1 MTFDLKE
8 YLKQNSKRKKFEIKA
23 YRRTENFEAELDNFL
38 SFMSQEVGNRY
49 KNQVLNKMNV
59 STVNKF
65 QDAQT
70 GNFGVVFN
78 ALSKVAIK
86 MLLKQFS
93 NKRIEKYIKAL
104 YARVNTANQKD
115 IYKAIQ
121 GDLGINVLDIIK
133 TDGLNGFV
141 NANSLKTLLQ
151 IQATRDKA
159 IEDMST
165 NLLRLMV
172 SGQSL
177 DTLYEEV
184 ENVTGKNKTKSKL
197 VARQE
202 LTVFN
207 SQLNKKRALNL
218 GFSQRKWNAV
228 GGTSG
233 SDRTRKCH
241 TARDGKFYPVD
252 GKLYSSCDGKS
263 LEVGEE
269 INCRCWDTFVMD
281 LED

>member
-104 YARVNTANQKD
+104 YTRVNTANQKD

-133 TDGLNGFV
+133 TDGLNSFV

-184 ENVTGKNKTKSKL
+184 ENVTGKNKTKSTL

-233 SDRTRKCH
+233 SARTRKCH
-241 TARDGKFYPVD
+241 TARNGKIYPTD

>member
-49 KNQVLNKMNV
+49 KNQVLSKMNV

-65 QDAQT
+65 KDAQT

-78 ALSKVAIK
+78 SLAKVAIR

-104 YARVNTANQKD
+104 YARVNIANQKD

-121 GDLGINVLDIIK
+121 GDIGINVLDIIK

-184 ENVTGKNKTKSKL
+184 ENVTGKNKTKSTL

-233 SDRTRKCH
+233 SARTRKCH

>member
-49 KNQVLNKMNV
+49 KNQVLNKLNV

-65 QDAQT
+65 KDAQT

-78 ALSKVAIK
+78 GLSKIAIK
-86 MLLKQFS
+86 MLLNQFS

-104 YARVNTANQKD
+104 YARVNIANQKD

-184 ENVTGKNKTKSKL
+184 ENVTGKNKTKSTL

-228 GGTSG
+228 GGS
-233 SDRTRKCH
+233 SENDRTRKCH
-241 TARDGKFYPVD
+241 TARDGKFYPTD

>member
-23 YRRTENFEAELDNFL
+23 YRRTENFEAELENFL

-121 GDLGINVLDIIK
+121 GDLGVNVLDIIK
-133 TDGLNGFV
+133 TDGLNGFI

-184 ENVTGKNKTKSKL
+184 ENVTGKNKTKSTL

-228 GGTSG
+228 GGTSEN
-233 SDRTRKCH
+233 DRTRKCH
-241 TARDGKFYPVD
+241 TARHGKFYPVD

-263 LEVGEE
+263 LEVGEA
-269 INCRCWDTFVMD
+269 IQCRCWDTFVMD

>member
-86 MLLKQFS
+86 MLLNQFS
-93 NKRIEKYIKAL
+93 DKRIEKYIKAL
-104 YARVNTANQKD
+104 YARVNAANQKD

-184 ENVTGKNKTKSKL
+184 ENVTGKNKTKSTL

-218 GFSQRKWNAV
+218 GFTQRKWNAV

-233 SDRTRKCH
+233 SARTRKCH

>member
-23 YRRTENFEAELDNFL
+23 YRRTENFEAELENFL

-133 TDGLNGFV
+133 TDGLNGFI

-184 ENVTGKNKTKSKL
+184 ENVTGKNKTKSTL

-207 SQLNKKRALNL
+207 AQLNKIWALNL
-218 GFSQRKWNAV
+218 GFTQRKWNAV
-228 GGTSG
+228 GGTSEN
-233 SDRTRKCH
+233 DRTRKCH
-241 TARDGKFYPVD
+241 TARHGKFYPVD

>member
-104 YARVNTANQKD
+104 YARVNAANQKD

-184 ENVTGKNKTKSKL
+184 ENVTGKNKTKSTL

-218 GFSQRKWNAV
+218 GFTQRKWNAV

-233 SDRTRKCH
+233 SARTRKCH

-281 LED
+281 LEY

>member
-184 ENVTGKNKTKSKL
+184 ENVTGKNKTKSTL

-233 SDRTRKCH
+233 SARTRKCH

>member
-1 MTFDLKE
+1 MNFDLKE

-38 SFMSQEVGNRY
+38 TFMSEEIGNRY
-49 KNQVLNKMNV
+49 KNQVLNKMHV
-59 STVNKF
+59 STVDKF
-65 QDAQT
+65 KDAQT
-70 GNFGVVFN
+70 GNFAVVFN

-86 MLLKQFS
+86 MLLKQFN
-93 NKRIEKYIKAL
+93 NKRIENYIKAL
-104 YARVNTANQKD
+104 YAKVNKSNQKD
-115 IYKAIQ
+115 IYGTIQ
-121 GDLGINVLDIIK
+121 KDIGINVLDIIK
-133 TDGLNGFV
+133 TDGLNSFI

-184 ENVTGKNKTKSKL
+184 ENVTGKNKTKSTL

-233 SDRTRKCH
+233 SARTRKCH

-252 GKLYSSCDGKS
+252 GKLYSSCDGKA

>member
-104 YARVNTANQKD
+104 YARVNAANQKD

-184 ENVTGKNKTKSKL
+184 ENVTGKNKTKSTL

-233 SDRTRKCH
+233 SARTRKCH

>member
-59 STVNKF
+59 STVSKF

-78 ALSKVAIK
+78 ALSKVAIR

-104 YARVNTANQKD
+104 YTRVNKANQKD

-121 GDLGINVLDIIK
+121 SDIGVNILDIIK
-133 TDGLNGFV
+133 TDGLNSFI

-184 ENVTGKNKTKSKL
+184 ENVTGKNKTKSTL

-233 SDRTRKCH
+233 SARTRKCH

>member
-78 ALSKVAIK
+78 GLSKVAIR

-104 YARVNTANQKD
+104 YLRVNTANQKD

-121 GDLGINVLDIIK
+121 GDIGINVLDIIK

-141 NANSLKTLLQ
+141 NANSLKTMLQ

-159 IEDMST
+159 IEDMSA

-228 GGTSG
+228 GGTSEN
-233 SDRTRKCH
+233 DRTRKCH
-241 TARDGKFYPVD
+241 TARHGKFYPVD

-269 INCRCWDTFVMD
+269 INCRCWDTFVLD

>member
-23 YRRTENFEAELDNFL
+23 YRRSENFEAELENFL

-121 GDLGINVLDIIK
+121 GDLGVNVLDIIK
-133 TDGLNGFV
+133 TDGLNGFI

-184 ENVTGKNKTKSKL
+184 ENVTGKNKTKSTL

-228 GGTSG
+228 GGTSEN
-233 SDRTRKCH
+233 DRTRKCH
-241 TARDGKFYPVD
+241 TARHGKFYPVD

>member
-23 YRRTENFEAELDNFL
+23 YRRTENFETELENFL

-207 SQLNKKRALNL
+207 SQLNKKRASNL
-218 GFSQRKWNAV
+218 GFTQRKWNAV

-233 SDRTRKCH
+233 SARTRKCH

>member
-1 MTFDLKE
+1 MNFDLKE

-23 YRRTENFEAELDNFL
+23 YRRTENFEAELENFL
-38 SFMSQEVGNRY
+38 TFMTQSIGDRY

-65 QDAQT
+65 QDEQT
-70 GNFGVVFN
+70 GNFAVVFN
-78 ALSKVAIK
+78 GLAKVAII

-104 YARVNTANQKD
+104 YGRVNTANQKD

-141 NANSLKTLLQ
+141 NANALKTLLQ
-151 IQATRDKA
+151 IEATRDKA

-177 DTLYEEV
+177 DTLYNEV
-184 ENVTGKNKTKSKL
+184 ENITGKNNNKSKL

-207 SQLNKKRALNL
+207 SQLNKKRANNL
-218 GFSQRKWNAV
+218 GFTKRKWNAV
-228 GGTSG
+228 GGS
-233 SDRTRKCH
+233 SENKRTRKCH
-241 TARDGKFYPVD
+241 TARNGKIYPTD

-269 INCRCWDTFVMD
+269 INCRCWDTFIMD

>member
-49 KNQVLNKMNV
+49 KNQVLNKLNV

-104 YARVNTANQKD
+104 YARVNAANQKD

-121 GDLGINVLDIIK
+121 SDIGINILDIIK
-133 TDGLNGFV
+133 TDGLNSFV

-184 ENVTGKNKTKSKL
+184 ENVTGKNKTKSTL

-228 GGTSG
+228 GGTSEN
-233 SDRTRKCH
+233 DRTRKCH

>member
-23 YRRTENFEAELDNFL
+23 YRRTENFEAELENFL

-78 ALSKVAIK
+78 ALSKVAIR

-104 YARVNTANQKD
+104 YARVNAANQKD
-115 IYKAIQ
+115 IYRAIQ
-121 GDLGINVLDIIK
+121 GDIGINVLDIIK
-133 TDGLNGFV
+133 TDGLNSFV

-184 ENVTGKNKTKSKL
+184 ENVTGKNKTKSTL

-233 SDRTRKCH
+233 SARTRKCH

>member
-23 YRRTENFEAELDNFL
+23 YRRTENFEAELENFL

-78 ALSKVAIK
+78 GLAKVAIR

-121 GDLGINVLDIIK
+121 GDLGVNVLDIIK
-133 TDGLNGFV
+133 TDGLNGFI
-141 NANSLKTLLQ
+141 NASSLKTLLQ

-184 ENVTGKNKTKSKL
+184 ENVTGKNKTKSTL

-233 SDRTRKCH
+233 SARTRKCH
-241 TARDGKFYPVD
+241 TARDGKFYPTD

>member
-23 YRRTENFEAELDNFL
+23 YRRTENFEAELENFL

-78 ALSKVAIK
+78 ALSKVAIR

-121 GDLGINVLDIIK
+121 GDLGVNVLDIIK
-133 TDGLNGFV
+133 TDGLNGFI

-159 IEDMST
+159 IEDMSA
-165 NLLRLMV
+165 NLLRLMI

-184 ENVTGKNKTKSKL
+184 ENVTGKNKTKSTL

-228 GGTSG
+228 GGS
-233 SDRTRKCH
+233 SENKRTRKCH
-241 TARDGKFYPVD
+241 TARNGKIYPTD

>member
-78 ALSKVAIK
+78 ALSKVAIR

-104 YARVNTANQKD
+104 YLRVNTANQKD

-133 TDGLNGFV
+133 TDVLNGFV
-141 NANSLKTLLQ
+141 NANSLKTMLQ

-159 IEDMST
+159 IEDMSA

-184 ENVTGKNKTKSKL
+184 ENVTGKNKTKSTL

-228 GGTSG
+228 GGTSEN
-233 SDRTRKCH
+233 DRTRKCH
-241 TARDGKFYPVD
+241 TARHGKFYPVD

>member
-78 ALSKVAIK
+78 GLSKVAIR

-104 YARVNTANQKD
+104 YLRVNTANQKD

-121 GDLGINVLDIIK
+121 GDIGINVLDIIK

-159 IEDMST
+159 IEDMSA

-228 GGTSG
+228 GGTSEN
-233 SDRTRKCH
+233 DRTRKCH
-241 TARDGKFYPVD
+241 TARHGKFYPVD

>member
-1 MTFDLKE
+1 MTFDLIE

-23 YRRTENFEAELDNFL
+23 YRRTENFEAELENFL

-49 KNQVLNKMNV
+49 KNQVLNKLNV

-65 QDAQT
+65 KDAQI

-93 NKRIEKYIKAL
+93 NKRIENYIKAL
-104 YARVNTANQKD
+104 YARVNAANQKD
-115 IYKAIQ
+115 IYRTIQ
-121 GDLGINVLDIIK
+121 NDIGINILDIIK

-184 ENVTGKNKTKSKL
+184 ENVTGKNKTKSTL

-233 SDRTRKCH
+233 STRTRKCH

-281 LED
+281 LEE

>member
-23 YRRTENFEAELDNFL
+23 YRRTENFEAELENFL

-78 ALSKVAIK
+78 ALSKVAIR

-121 GDLGINVLDIIK
+121 GDLGVNVLDIIK
-133 TDGLNGFV
+133 TDGLNGFI

-184 ENVTGKNKTKSKL
+184 ENVTGKNKTKSTL

-228 GGTSG
+228 GGTSEN
-233 SDRTRKCH
+233 DRTRKCH
-241 TARDGKFYPVD
+241 TARHGKFYPVD

>member
-104 YARVNTANQKD
+104 YSRVNAANQKD

-121 GDLGINVLDIIK
+121 GDIGINILDIIK
-133 TDGLNGFV
+133 TDGLNSFV

-184 ENVTGKNKTKSKL
+184 ENVTGKNKTKSTL

-218 GFSQRKWNAV
+218 GFNQRKWNAV
-228 GGTSG
+228 GGASG
-233 SDRTRKCH
+233 SIRTRKCH

>member
-78 ALSKVAIK
+78 ALSKVAIR

-184 ENVTGKNKTKSKL
+184 ENVTGKNKTKSTL

-233 SDRTRKCH
+233 SARTRKCH

-263 LEVGEE
+263 LEVGESV
-269 INCRCWDTFVMD
+269 NCRCWDTFVMD
-281 LED
+281 LEE

>member
-104 YARVNTANQKD
+104 YSRVNAANQKD

-121 GDLGINVLDIIK
+121 GDIGINILDIIK
-133 TDGLNGFV
+133 TDGLNSFV

-184 ENVTGKNKTKSKL
+184 ENVTGKNKTKSTL

-228 GGTSG
+228 GGTNG
-233 SDRTRKCH
+233 SVRTRKCH

>member
-1 MTFDLKE
+1 MTFDLRE

-23 YRRTENFEAELDNFL
+23 YRRTENFETELDNFL

-49 KNQVLNKMNV
+49 KNQVLNKLNV

-65 QDAQT
+65 KDAQT

-78 ALSKVAIK
+78 GLSKVAIK

-104 YARVNTANQKD
+104 YARVNAANQKD
-115 IYKAIQ
+115 IYRTIQ
-121 GDLGINVLDIIK
+121 SDIGINILDIIK
-133 TDGLNGFV
+133 TDGLNSFV

-159 IEDMST
+159 IEDMSA

-233 SDRTRKCH
+233 SARTRKCH

>member
-78 ALSKVAIK
+78 ALSKVAIR

-104 YARVNTANQKD
+104 YSRVNAANQKD
-115 IYKAIQ
+115 IYRAIQ
-121 GDLGINVLDIIK
+121 GDIGINILDIIK
-133 TDGLNGFV
+133 TDGLNSFV

-165 NLLRLMV
+165 NLLRLMA

-184 ENVTGKNKTKSKL
+184 ENVTGKNKTKSTL

-228 GGTSG
+228 GGS
-233 SDRTRKCH
+233 SENKRTRKCH

>member
-49 KNQVLNKMNV
+49 KNQVLNKLNV

-65 QDAQT
+65 KDAQT

-115 IYKAIQ
+115 IYRAIQ
-121 GDLGINVLDIIK
+121 SDIGINILDIIK
-133 TDGLNGFV
+133 TDGLNSFV

-184 ENVTGKNKTKSKL
+184 ENVTGKNKTKSTL

-233 SDRTRKCH
+233 SARTRKCH

>member
-23 YRRTENFEAELDNFL
+23 YRRTENFETELDNFL

-49 KNQVLNKMNV
+49 KNQVLNKLNV

-104 YARVNTANQKD
+104 YSRVNAANQKD

-121 GDLGINVLDIIK
+121 GDIGINVLDIIK
-133 TDGLNGFV
+133 TDGLNSFV

-184 ENVTGKNKTKSKL
+184 ENVTGKNKTKSTL

-233 SDRTRKCH
+233 SVRTRKCH

>member
-184 ENVTGKNKTKSKL
+184 ENVTGKNKTKSTL

-228 GGTSG
+228 GGTSEN
-233 SDRTRKCH
+233 DRTRKCH
-241 TARDGKFYPVD
+241 TARHGKFYPVD

>member
-23 YRRTENFEAELDNFL
+23 YRRTENFEAELENFL

-65 QDAQT
+65 QDAKT

-78 ALSKVAIK
+78 GLSKVAIR

-104 YARVNTANQKD
+104 YARVNKANQKD

-133 TDGLNGFV
+133 TDGLNSFV

-184 ENVTGKNKTKSKL
+184 ENVTGKNKTKSTL

-233 SDRTRKCH
+233 SARTRKCH

>member
-38 SFMSQEVGNRY
+38 FFMSQEVGNRY

-78 ALSKVAIK
+78 GLSKVAIR

-104 YARVNTANQKD
+104 YLRVNTANQKD

-121 GDLGINVLDIIK
+121 GDIGINILDIIK
-133 TDGLNGFV
+133 TDGLNSFV

-228 GGTSG
+228 GGTSEN
-233 SDRTRKCH
+233 DRTRKCH
-241 TARDGKFYPVD
+241 TARHGKFYPVD

>member
-23 YRRTENFEAELDNFL
+23 YRRTENFEAELENFL

-59 STVNKF
+59 STIDKF

-78 ALSKVAIK
+78 GLSKVAIR

-104 YARVNTANQKD
+104 YLRVNTANQKD

-121 GDLGINVLDIIK
+121 GDIGINVLDIIK

-141 NANSLKTLLQ
+141 NANSLKTMLQ

-159 IEDMST
+159 IEDMSA

-184 ENVTGKNKTKSKL
+184 ENATGKNKTKSKL

-233 SDRTRKCH
+233 SARTRKCH

>member
-49 KNQVLNKMNV
+49 KNQVLNKLNV

-65 QDAQT
+65 KDAQT

-78 ALSKVAIK
+78 GLSKVAIK

-104 YARVNTANQKD
+104 YSRVNTANQKD

-121 GDLGINVLDIIK
+121 GDIGINVLDIIK

-159 IEDMST
+159 IEDMSA

-184 ENVTGKNKTKSKL
+184 ENVTGKNINKSTL

-233 SDRTRKCH
+233 SARTRKCH

>member
-49 KNQVLNKMNV
+49 KNQVLNKLNV

-65 QDAQT
+65 KDAQT

-78 ALSKVAIK
+78 GLSKVAIK

-121 GDLGINVLDIIK
+121 SDIGINILDIIK

-177 DTLYEEV
+177 DTLYNEV
-184 ENVTGKNKTKSKL
+184 ENVTGKNKTKSTL

-233 SDRTRKCH
+233 SARTRKCH